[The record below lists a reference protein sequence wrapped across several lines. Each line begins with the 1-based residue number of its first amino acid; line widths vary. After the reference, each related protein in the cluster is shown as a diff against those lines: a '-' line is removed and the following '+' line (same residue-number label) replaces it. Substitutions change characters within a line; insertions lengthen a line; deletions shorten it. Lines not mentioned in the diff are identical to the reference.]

1 MKTYKVTLS
10 FYKTVT
16 VEVEA
21 NNEDTAIEKARD
33 DADYQLDPDVTVEVI
48 GDDKEEPEIILPETI
63 SDEYEMG
70 LLNQSPMDGQIS
82 LLEVAS

>member
-1 MKTYKVTLS
+1 MKTFKVTLS
-10 FYKTVT
+10 FFQTIT
-16 VEVEA
+16 IEVEA

-33 DADYQLDPDVTVEVI
+33 DADYQLDPDVTVELI
-48 GDDKEEPEIILPETI
+48 KGDAEEPPVELPETI

-70 LLNQSPMDGQIS
+70 LFNQSPMIGQIS